1 MRAFPEPPKVRICT
15 MLESPLT
22 YRGLTG
28 VGASVYVLK
37 SHSAE
42 HLVAAVRAAV
52 LDQEWQNVV
61 VGMPTEM
68 LEGTEGVLSA
78 RELEVLL
85 LASRG
90 LLRQTQHRFPL
101 HLAEGTVKRHL
112 ANVYQK
118 RGATPGARPL
128 GRLSLGSGSPWRRSR
143 SQTRSTRESAPRTG
157 PHASAATQGP

>member
-15 MLESPLT
+15 MFESPLT

-101 HLAEGTVKRHL
+101 APRGRHGEAPPGQRLPEEGRHSRGEASREVLLREWITMEEVKE
-112 ANVYQK
+112 
-118 RGATPGARPL
+118 PD
-128 GRLSLGSGSPWRRSR
+128 
-143 SQTRSTRESAPRTG
+143 RSTRESAPRTG